1 MIYKEFGKT
10 GKKVSQLG
18 FGVMRLPMKGDDV
31 NKELSIEMLQTAI
44 EKGINYFDTGKI
56 YLMNKVNK
64 PSVKL

>member
-1 MIYKEFGKT
+1 
-10 GKKVSQLG
+10 
-18 FGVMRLPMKGDDV
+18 MRLPMKGDDV